1 MKDKDVVDM
10 MLRCA
15 EEIESLR
22 RINVMLQPKAEAYD
36 AIVAILGL
44 LPKQSQG
51 YGEDLAWRL
60 RKEASALTANVVEK
74 EQ

>member
-22 RINVMLQPKAEAYD
+22 RINAILQPKAEAYD
-36 AIVAILGL
+36 AIVVILGM
-44 LPKQSQG
+44 LPKQPQG